1 MKNILSIFS
10 LSLVILIGYSEE
22 SISQVNEVTQ
32 ATQSNEADVKEF
44 ITTIATIAFSNPV
57 KLYSYSDYFLYSKVY
72 NGRIEGIQE
81 ILFEQA
87 NAEGTDRVNFLI
99 SGLRNYYKGCNFF
112 VSAQQCANDSNA
124 VIDDQMILQNVENNI
139 DRLSPPCIR
148 HTSELL
154 ETLFIR
160 GLVVDV
166 DKQMTPIQKQHAL
179 RDMIDDFSTG
189 IEEEMNR
196 CQADHSDTADE
207 ANR

>member
-1 MKNILSIFS
+1 MKL
-10 LSLVILIGYSEE
+10 LKQPRAMKQMYSEN
-22 SISQVNEVTQ
+22 SLLLLLLLLQ
-32 ATQSNEADVKEF
+32 
-44 ITTIATIAFSNPV
+44 FSNPA

-72 NGRIEGIQE
+72 YGRVEEIQE
-81 ILFEQA
+81 ILSEQA

-154 ETLFIR
+154 TALFLR
-160 GLVVDV
+160 GISV
-166 DKQMTPIQKQHAL
+166 A
-179 RDMIDDFSTG
+179 F
-189 IEEEMNR
+189 
-196 CQADHSDTADE
+196 
-207 ANR
+207 